1 MKVNK
6 FMSAVLLLVAFMNF
20 VRIDTYAQTDADYDS
35 MLRDLETMMAECTEK
50 GYSTDYEMI
59 NYNVIKNFKKYM
71 QEDIENN
78 IDADIIEYNQNCIQE
93 LYSEAK
99 ENLASYL
106 NGEKLPVK
114 VRKTNVSEMHTNG
127 INIEDSNGPFFSV
140 GYGHGTQII
149 NDIDKLS
156 DFGTDNIQI
165 EVGLTNFQKYPYG
178 WIFTGSYDLDYEVDV
193 SEQKK
198 YGGKYSF
205 KLINNT
211 EAAANSGSCVRF
223 RQIVPAKPNTVYKY
237 GCYSLG
243 TKVSRLTISADNWND
258 RKYIGPS
265 NIWKKNDYTFKT
277 ADNQTEMV
285 FNIVCEGITGIFLD
299 DCYLYETDS
308 AGNICSENLL
318 ENPGFENNS
327 AYTGSIKY
335 VTDTLEKAEKNNMC
349 VSLLLSPHYFPSRV
363 DGVTYTDTEQWIK
376 YNIEEPKSREMIE
389 DYLRELLPLLKDYP
403 ALQNI
408 CLSNEPS
415 YNTTRFYE
423 FYNPRFRE
431 YLQTVHK
438 DITSL
443 NKAYNTSYK
452 SFDDVNMPTDLKAHD
467 AICYDWI
474 EFNDKVFADWHKWI
488 ANIVR
493 EYFPD
498 KPLHSKV
505 SPYFSVWTEDD
516 ERIFLSRGTDLEMFD
531 EFSDYAGNDSWNY
544 ENDNNSTYRQQMF
557 YYDYLKS
564 VTGKPVYN
572 SEDHP
577 IDEKYTLYS
586 SATRKHI
593 RNHLWQGAVHGRN
606 MSTIWEWER
615 KDYQGERLDSVLDR
629 PDVTAEIGKTYLD
642 MNRLSDKLAEISNE
656 KPRIALMY
664 SKPSRVYDANYSKN
678 LFITYSALNEIGETV
693 GIVSDKSINMLTDYN
708 VLIIPGAENC
718 KKETL
723 NCVER
728 FIKNGGQVIYCGD
741 AFSRDEYNNSID
753 NSYLCANSHLY
764 TASNTTTAKNTL
776 LKNLHRFGM
785 ARMTIQN
792 EVSDGEVSG
801 IDWKYKVEDDRIL
814 INITN
819 LSTEKISGL
828 SFYLDGEK
836 LDGTFH
842 ELITDSN
849 ITETINLDV
858 KTPMLLEYFIEP
870 TAGICNLSYD
880 KNEGKISWLCT
891 SQNYD
896 AVRVYRLNENGTL
909 TFNAETQVNNYKLL
923 SDGTYILRAVKA
935 NKEGTSAIITCEAS
949 QPFDISIYGVKYT
962 NGRFSGEFV
971 STNKLN
977 HYASGIMN
985 IELHY
990 EGEWQETYQNSFTI
1004 PANRQDTLRLSIPTE
1019 KKPDYIMLNIWSD
1032 LYSKTPYADCIKI
1045 EIE

>member
-78 IDADIIEYNQNCIQE
+78 TDADIIEYNQNCIQE

-140 GYGHGTQII
+140 GYGHGTQVQK
-149 NDIDKLS
+149 DIDKLS
-156 DFGTDNIQI
+156 GFGTDNIQI
-165 EVGLTNFQKYPYG
+165 ETGPTTLQKYPYG
-178 WIFTGSYDLDYEVDV
+178 WTFCGTYDMDYEVDV

-198 YGGKYSF
+198 YSGKYSF

-211 EAAANSGSCVRF
+211 DAAENSGSCVRY
-223 RQIVPAKPNTVYKY
+223 RQIVPAKPNTSYEY

-243 TKVSRLTISADNWND
+243 TKVGRFTISANDFND
-258 RKYIGPS
+258 RNYIGPS
-265 NIWKKNDYTFKT
+265 ATWKQNDFTFKT

-299 DCYLYETDS
+299 DFYLYETDS

-335 VTDTLEKAEKNNMC
+335 VTDTLDAAEKNNIC

-376 YNIEEPKSREMIE
+376 YNIDEPKSREIIE
-389 DYLRELLPLLKDYP
+389 DYLRALLPLLKNYP

-415 YNTTRFYE
+415 YDTTNFYE
-423 FYNPRFRE
+423 FYNPRFRK

-438 DITSL
+438 DIAAL

-467 AICYDWI
+467 AICYDWM

-493 EYFPD
+493 EYLPD
-498 KPLHSKV
+498 KPLHCKV
-505 SPYFSVWTEDD
+505 SPYFSVWTENDA
-516 ERIFLSRGTDLEMFD
+516 RIFLSKGTDLEMFD

-544 ENDNNSTYRQQMF
+544 DNDNNDTYRQQMF
-557 YYDYLKS
+557 YYDYQKS
-564 VTGKPVYN
+564 VTGKPIYN

-577 IDEKYTLYS
+577 IIEKYTPYS
-586 SATRKHI
+586 PATRKHI

-615 KDYQGERLDSVLDR
+615 NDHNGERMDSILDR
-629 PDVTAEIGKTYLD
+629 PDVIAEVGKTYLD
-642 MNRLSDKLAEISNE
+642 MNRLSEELVEISNI
-656 KPRIALMY
+656 KPRIAIMY
-664 SKPSRVYDANYSKN
+664 SKPSRLYDANYSKN
-678 LFITYSALNEIGETV
+678 LFITYSALNEIGEKV
-693 GIVSDKSINMLTDYN
+693 GIVSDKSINLLTNYD

-723 NCVER
+723 DCVER

-741 AFSRDEYNNSID
+741 AFSHDEYNNSID
-753 NSYLCANSHLY
+753 NSYLCDNAYLY
-764 TASNTTTAKNTL
+764 TVRNVTEAKDTI
-776 LKNLHRFGM
+776 LKRLHRLGM

-792 EVSDGEVSG
+792 ELSGGDVSN
-801 IDWKYKVEDDRIL
+801 IDWKYTVENDRIL
-814 INITN
+814 INISN
-819 LSTEKISGL
+819 LGTEKINGL
-828 SFYLDGEK
+828 SFYLDGKK

-849 ITETINLDV
+849 ITETINLDI
-858 KTPMLLEYFIEP
+858 KTPMLLEYCIEP
-870 TAGICNLSYD
+870 TADICNLSYD

-909 TFNAETQVNNYKLL
+909 AMNAETQEDNYKIS

-935 NKEGTSAIITCEAS
+935 NAEGASAIITCESS
-949 QPFDISIYGVKYT
+949 QPFDISVYGVKYT
-962 NGRFSGEFV
+962 NGMLSGEFV

-977 HYASGIMN
+977 RYASGVMN

-990 EGEWQETYQNSFTI
+990 GEEPPKVYQSGFTI
-1004 PANRQDTLRLSIPTE
+1004 PANRQDILRLSIPAE

-1032 LYSKTPYADCIKI
+1032 LYSRTTYADCIKI
-1045 EIE
+1045 EIK